1 MFKTPNQTGRRE
13 RSKLLRRNSN
23 TMKHDKKALKAEVE
37 RLLQSA
43 GLECGFP
50 ANPAVVIKPG
60 AVDHMPHQ

>member
-1 MFKTPNQTGRRE
+1 MLFKTPNPTGRRE

-50 ANPAVVIKPG
+50 ANPTAVIRPNAG
-60 AVDHMPHQ
+60 DHLP